1 MAGRPPDHCSSSA
14 FGPRSERDDI
24 ANRLCGDVF
33 RSVLFSDHHSGL
45 RHMAPS
51 SASEAPRQ
59 LQIME
64 GLLAPFLGTSAPR
77 IAKAVR
83 NEFGTLGRALRAS
96 DMDFAKLGPD
106 GRNLKALLVAACELV
121 DGVRN
126 ERAVSARLDPAD
138 RQLHIFLRRRLCATA
153 VEKLMIMFC
162 DGRGHYLGDEVIAC
176 GTRNGVELDMQSLF
190 RQALSI
196 GASSFLMA
204 HNHPSGVCSP
214 SDNDIRATKRVA
226 HAAPMLGLSV
236 LDHLIITSGE
246 CYSMR
251 TGGLL

>member
-1 MAGRPPDHCSSSA
+1 MAGRPPDHCSFST
-14 FGPRSERDDI
+14 FGPRPERGDI
-24 ANRLCGDVF
+24 ADRVCGDVF

-45 RHMAPS
+45 RHMVPS
-51 SASEAPRQ
+51 SAGEAPRQ

-64 GLLAPFLGTSAPR
+64 GLLSPFLGKSAPR

-83 NEFGTLGRALRAS
+83 NEFGTLGRAMRAS

-106 GRNLKALLVAACELV
+106 GRNLQAVLVAACELV
-121 DGVRN
+121 DGARN
-126 ERAVSARLDPAD
+126 ERVVSARLEPAD
-138 RQLHIFLRRRLCATA
+138 RQLHIFLRGHLCSTA
-153 VEKLMIMFC
+153 VEKLMIIFC
-162 DGRGHYLGDEVIAC
+162 DGRGHYLGDEVVAC
-176 GTRNGVELDMQSLF
+176 GTGSVVELDMPSLF
-190 RQALSI
+190 RRALAI

-204 HNHPSGVCSP
+204 HNHPSGICSP
-214 SDNDIRATKRVA
+214 SDNDITATRRVA

-236 LDHLIITSGE
+236 LDHLIVTSGQ